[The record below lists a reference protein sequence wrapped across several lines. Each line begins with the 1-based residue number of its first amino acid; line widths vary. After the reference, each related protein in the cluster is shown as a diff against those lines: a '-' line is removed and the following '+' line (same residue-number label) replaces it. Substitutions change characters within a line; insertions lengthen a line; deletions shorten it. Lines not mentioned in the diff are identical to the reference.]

1 MTPNSSSTSIIS
13 IPSRNGE
20 SPIKGIDT
28 ELKPPPFYC
37 KKGRN
42 GESPIK
48 GIDTLISSLC
58 LFLMLS
64 RNGESPIKGII
75 KKVTQTMIKSPFK
88 AVKW

>member
-1 MTPNSSSTSIIS
+1 MTQFSILDKILLLF
-13 IPSRNGE
+13 R
-20 SPIKGIDT
+20 
-28 ELKPPPFYC
+28 
-37 KKGRN
+37 RN

-48 GIDTLISSLC
+48 GIDTLHYLVFC
-58 LFLMLS
+58 GCAFES

>member
-1 MTPNSSSTSIIS
+1 MI
-13 IPSRNGE
+13 
-20 SPIKGIDT
+20 
-28 ELKPPPFYC
+28 FYC
-37 KKGRN
+37 FGRN

-48 GIDTLISSLC
+48 GIDTLLLRNDNIPFVLR
-58 LFLMLS
+58 